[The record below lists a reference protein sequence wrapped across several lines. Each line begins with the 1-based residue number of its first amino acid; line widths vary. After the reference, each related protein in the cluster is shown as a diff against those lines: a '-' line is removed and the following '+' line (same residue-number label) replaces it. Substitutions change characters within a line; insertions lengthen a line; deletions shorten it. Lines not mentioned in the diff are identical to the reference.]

1 VEIGGTF
8 RILRADARS
17 GAAGTA
23 PDRESRRASRSDPR
37 YDAATPGLSAGVA
50 STNADGNPMTLLIAV
65 LFGLLIGSFLNVC
78 IVRLPEDES
87 IVSPGSHC
95 RSCRAPVAWRDN
107 IPVLGFV
114 LLGGRCRSCG
124 APFSP
129 RYAVVEVLTGILFGL
144 VAMRGL
150 PLDET
155 LLQMAICA
163 AMVVITFIDIDHF
176 LILNVITYPAIA
188 ISPLLAWL
196 VGHISVTD
204 SVIGIVVGGGG
215 LYAFAWTYE
224 KLRHREGMGL
234 GDVKL
239 LAMIGGL
246 LGWQATL
253 FSLFAGSM
261 IGSVVGLVAMILRRR
276 GLDLEIP
283 FGPFLAVASLLYMF
297 AGPELMDWWFV

>member
-1 VEIGGTF
+1 V
-8 RILRADARS
+8 RA
-17 GAAGTA
+17 
-23 PDRESRRASRSDPR
+23 RASRVSRENPR
-37 YDAATPGLSAGVA
+37 YHAASPGLETALGGA
-50 STNADGNPMTLLIAV
+50 SIHADGNPMTLLVAV
-65 LFGLLIGSFLNVC
+65 LFGLIVGSFLNVC

-87 IVSPGSHC
+87 IVSPRSHC
-95 RSCRAPVAWRDN
+95 RSCRAPIAWRDN

-114 LLGGRCRSCG
+114 LLAGRCRSCG

-129 RYAVVEVLTGILFGL
+129 RYAVVEILTGILFGL
-144 VAMRGL
+144 VAMQGL
-150 PLDET
+150 PLGVT

-163 AMVVITFIDIDHF
+163 AMVVITFIDLDHF

-188 ISPLLAWL
+188 MSPVIAAL
-196 VGHISVTD
+196 VGHISVVD
-204 SVIGIVVGGGG
+204 SLIGVVIGGGG
-215 LYAFAWTYE
+215 LYAFAWSYE

-261 IGSVVGLVAMILRRR
+261 IGSIAGLVAMGFRRS
-276 GLDLEIP
+276 GFDLEIP
-283 FGPFLAVASLLYMF
+283 FGPFLAVACLLYMF
-297 AGPELMDWWFV
+297 AGPELIGWWFDG

>member
-1 VEIGGTF
+1 MGPGG
-8 RILRADARS
+8 DA
-17 GAAGTA
+17 
-23 PDRESRRASRSDPR
+23 
-37 YDAATPGLSAGVA
+37 SA
-50 STNADGNPMTLLIAV
+50 NADGNPMTLLIAV
-65 LFGLLIGSFLNVC
+65 LFGLVIGSFLNVC

-87 IVSPGSHC
+87 IVAPGSHC
-95 RSCRAPVAWRDN
+95 RSCRAPLAWRDN

-114 LLGGRCRSCG
+114 LLGGRCRHCG

-129 RYAVVEVLTGILFGL
+129 RYAVVEVLTGVLFGL
-144 VAMRGL
+144 VAMQGL

-188 ISPLLAWL
+188 LAPVLAWL
-196 VGHISVTD
+196 VGHISVTE
-204 SVIGIVVGGGG
+204 SVIGIAVGGGG
-215 LYAFAWTYE
+215 LWAFAWTYE

-246 LGWQATL
+246 LGWEATL
-253 FSLFAGSM
+253 FSLFGGSM
-261 IGSVVGLVAMILRRR
+261 LGSAVGMVSMILRRR

-283 FGPFLAVASLLYMF
+283 FGPFLAAAALLYMF
-297 AGPELMDWWFV
+297 AGPEILSWWLVPA

>member
-1 VEIGGTF
+1 VGP
-8 RILRADARS
+8 RCA
-17 GAAGTA
+17 
-23 PDRESRRASRSDPR
+23 RASRRDPR
-37 YDAATPGLSAGVA
+37 YHASSPGLLAGPGGDASA
-50 STNADGNPMTLLIAV
+50 NADGNPMTLLIAV
-65 LFGLLIGSFLNVC
+65 LFGLAVGSFLNVC

-87 IVSPGSHC
+87 IVAPGSHC

-114 LLGGRCRSCG
+114 LLGGRCRHCG

-129 RYAVVEVLTGILFGL
+129 RYAVVEVVTGVLFGV
-144 VAMRGL
+144 VAMQGL
-150 PLDET
+150 PLGES

-163 AMVVITFIDIDHF
+163 AMIVITFIDIDHF

-188 ISPLLAWL
+188 LAPVLAWL
-196 VGHISVTD
+196 VGHITVTE
-204 SVIGIVVGGGG
+204 SLVGIAVGGGS
-215 LYAFAWTYE
+215 LWAFAWTYE

-246 LGWQATL
+246 LGWEATM

-261 IGSVVGLVAMILRRR
+261 LGSAVGLVSMILSRR

-283 FGPFLAVASLLYMF
+283 FGPFLAAASLLYMF
-297 AGPELMDWWFV
+297 VGPELLSWWLVPA